1 MEYNIEKKNETTM
14 VVKLTGRMIGE
25 YQTIQLA
32 EQLEEDIEDGFAN
45 IIFDLSALEFI
56 NSSGLNFLLKILTK
70 VRRVDGEVVLCGMQD
85 HLKTLMVTTKL
96 TSFFTIADTVS
107 DALGNFETEKV

>member
-1 MEYNIEKKNETTM
+1 MEYHIEKKNENTL
-14 VVKLTGRMIGE
+14 VVSLNGRLVGE

-45 IIFDLSALEFI
+45 IIFDFSQLEFI

-70 VRRVDGEVVLCGMQD
+70 VRRVDGEVVLCAMKD

-96 TSFFTIADTVS
+96 NSFFTISDSVT